1 MLDKTKKR
9 CYYIVI
15 KMRNKNHLTTKNGE
29 ISMKNKI
36 TKKEIEYVL
45 TRKYLTGEVIRI
57 MYKYEY
63 SQFITSCYC
72 GLLPRQYVL
81 RKFKEFLLNH
91 N

>member
-1 MLDKTKKR
+1 MLHTKK
-9 CYYIVI
+9 I
-15 KMRNKNHLTTKNGE
+15 GE

-45 TRKYLTGEVIRI
+45 NLKYLTDKAIRI
-57 MYKYEY
+57 MYKYNY
-63 SQFITSCYC
+63 TQFITSCYC

-81 RKFKEFLLNH
+81 RKFKEFLINQ

>member
-1 MLDKTKKR
+1 MLIYIHNLRNIIYIMLHTKK
-9 CYYIVI
+9 I
-15 KMRNKNHLTTKNGE
+15 GE

-45 TRKYLTGEVIRI
+45 NRKYLTDKCISI

-63 SQFITSCYC
+63 TQFITSCYC
-72 GLLPRQYVL
+72 GFLPSQYIL
-81 RKFKEFLLNH
+81 RKFKEFLQNQ